1 MLDCRVFKFEYIF
14 KFDVC
19 KLEIR
24 DSIVFILTPFSKI
37 SLPFI
42 KVIYDR
48 LPSVASEVES
58 VANSFENLVKLEKM
72 FPDTNKFPTSIISP
86 INVFPT

>member
-1 MLDCRVFKFEYIF
+1 VFKFEYIF
-14 KFDVC
+14 KFEVC

-42 KVIYDR
+42 KVIYDK
-48 LPSVASEVES
+48 LPSVASELAS
-58 VANSFENLVKLEKM
+58 VANSFEYIVKFDIM
-72 FPDTNKFPTSIISP
+72 FEMFDHTS
-86 INVFPT
+86 VFAVVRFD